1 MGDMLRAKGENTSAA
16 AEYRK
21 ATAVAPGF
29 LAAHLGLARAFYS
42 DHRAEEAE
50 QEVRLV
56 LAANPEDA
64 EANYL
69 MGEILVNGPAPAEAL
84 AYLQKALHVSPE
96 ERPYVHAD
104 LSKAYEE
111 QGNRSLAIAELK
123 QAVAIDGDGSYTTAW
138 AGSIFP
144 PEIER
149 RRKRPWNNRRS
160 CGTPQTLLLCSGSN
174 SVASDAYRASSTG
187 VQAWCR
193 LC

>member
-123 QAVAIDGDGSYTTAW
+123 QAVAIDGDGSYY
-138 AGSIFP
+138 
-144 PEIER
+144 
-149 RRKRPWNNRRS
+149 
-160 CGTPQTLLLCSGSN
+160 
-174 SVASDAYRASSTG
+174 YRQGRLYLSTG
-187 VQAWCR
+187 DRAAAKAAMEQSEKLRHATDAASLFR
-193 LC
+193 K